1 MWRIQLPFVKVDRIH
16 DSPCKIGVVQGRADK
31 EGGENELTKETQPV
45 DHLPVRGD
53 QKVGTAQGKT

>member
-1 MWRIQLPFVKVDRIH
+1 MKVDRIH

-31 EGGENELTKETQPV
+31 ERGENELTKETQPV